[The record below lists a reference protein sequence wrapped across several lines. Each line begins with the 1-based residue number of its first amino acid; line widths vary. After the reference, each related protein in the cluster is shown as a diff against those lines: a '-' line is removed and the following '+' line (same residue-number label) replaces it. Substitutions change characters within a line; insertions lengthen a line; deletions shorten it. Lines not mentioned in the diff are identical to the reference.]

1 MLSDFSLLFN
11 FRSPYLL
18 VFCHEKKKIWPS
30 LNCTLSLPLF
40 RHDSGR
46 NPEIRR
52 TGFRLR
58 ACRNDGAAHRRFG
71 CGYPR
76 ALLPDF
82 LSQKTRKSSMASIES
97 KLKAQSS
104 KVHPARFQLSALSFQ
119 LRDELGLRVRP
130 ALGILITSHVT
141 PFTALLAFFSLA
153 G

>member
-1 MLSDFSLLFN
+1 
-11 FRSPYLL
+11 
-18 VFCHEKKKIWPS
+18 
-30 LNCTLSLPLF
+30 
-40 RHDSGR
+40 
-46 NPEIRR
+46 
-52 TGFRLR
+52 
-58 ACRNDGAAHRRFG
+58 
-71 CGYPR
+71 
-76 ALLPDF
+76 
-82 LSQKTRKSSMASIES
+82 MASIES